1 MNTRGLAQ
9 AGAEPRDSKRGVR
22 DVESVRW
29 RRLREWCEAVVRE
42 AGECQVP
49 SAECREENAG

>member
-29 RRLREWCEAVVRE
+29 RRLREWVEAVVRE
-42 AGECQVP
+42 AVAE
-49 SAECREENAG
+49 ECREEKVG